1 VPRPASEIFRAKTSA
16 TALSEIFDT
25 YLRHSRAIGQDGVAA
40 ASLEPDLEHVVNRLS
55 QRMRTGQHTFTTYRQ
70 KLASKGAEKFPRVIS
85 IPTARDRIV
94 LKALSLILAE
104 VFEERRT
111 ELPTTKVD
119 RLIAAIQTQGF
130 DSFIRLDI
138 RDFYPSISHQLIT
151 RSLRSRIRKR
161 EIIQLILSACS
172 TRTVPQGKGRPDRAA
187 TRGIPQGLSLSN
199 IVAEICLS
207 ELDHLFLNQQK
218 CSYFRYVDDIIIL
231 CREKDVMTLLK
242 SAETKLKKLE
252 LDFHDPTVANSKSGV
267 GRISKG
273 FDYLGYTFTE
283 TQVSVRHPS
292 VRKIEQ
298 SILKIFTGYKHASA
312 RNEHDPEHQER
323 CLRFLEWRLN
333 LNITGCIFENQ
344 RRGWLSYFSRT
355 NDLYL
360 LNHLDRL
367 VAKCAASVKVQKRI
381 RIKKFSTALFRLR
394 LSQDSPSRYV
404 PNFDKFTPDEKRT
417 ILRDVLVPSVPHASS
432 LPDDIVMALF
442 AARIQRVV
450 HELEH
455 DLQELS

>member
-1 VPRPASEIFRAKTSA
+1 MARPASEIFRAKTSG
-16 TALSEIFDT
+16 TALSEIYDIH
-25 YLRHSRAIGQDGVAA
+25 LRHSRAVGQDGVDA
-40 ASLEPDLEHVVNRLS
+40 ASLEPDLEKVVNRLS

-70 KLASKGAEKFPRVIS
+70 KLSSKGAEKFPRVIS

-94 LKALSLILAE
+94 LKALSLVLAE
-104 VFEERRT
+104 VFEDRRT

-119 RLIAAIQTQGF
+119 RLISAIQTPVF

-138 RDFYPSISHQLIT
+138 RDFYPSISHQLIN

-172 TRTVPQGKGRPDRAA
+172 TRTVPQGKGRPDHPAA
-187 TRGIPQGLSLSN
+187 KGIPQGLSLSN
-199 IVAEICLS
+199 IVAEICLT
-207 ELDHLFLNQQK
+207 ELDRLFLKQEK

-231 CREKDVMTLLK
+231 CREQDVTTLLRQ
-242 SAETKLKKLE
+242 AEVKLKKLG
-252 LDFHDPTVANSKSGV
+252 LDFHDPTLANSKSHV
-267 GRISKG
+267 GPISEG
-273 FDYLGYTFTE
+273 FDYLGYTFNE
-283 TQVSVRHPS
+283 TQVSVRRPS

-298 SILKIFTGYKHASA
+298 SIVKAFTGYKHALK
-312 RNEHDPEHQER
+312 RNENNPEYQER

-333 LNITGCIFENQ
+333 LTITGCVFENQ

-367 VAKCAASVKVQKRI
+367 VAKCAGSAKVQERI

-394 LSQDSPSRYV
+394 LSQDAASKYV
-404 PNFDKFTPDEKRT
+404 PNFDKLTPDEKRT
-417 ILRDVLVPSVPHASS
+417 ILRDVLVPSVPHVSS
-432 LPDDIVMALF
+432 LPDDTIVALF

-450 HELEH
+450 RELEH
-455 DLQELS
+455 DLQGLS